1 MYNEEAYAR
10 RAVAAARAVLVAAVP
25 DWEIVIVD
33 DASTDGTGRWPTPWP
48 ARTRAFA

>member
-10 RAVAAARAVLVAAVP
+10 RAVSAARAVLMAELP

-33 DASTDGTGRWPTPWP
+33 DASTDGTPEIGR
-48 ARTRAFA
+48 AHV